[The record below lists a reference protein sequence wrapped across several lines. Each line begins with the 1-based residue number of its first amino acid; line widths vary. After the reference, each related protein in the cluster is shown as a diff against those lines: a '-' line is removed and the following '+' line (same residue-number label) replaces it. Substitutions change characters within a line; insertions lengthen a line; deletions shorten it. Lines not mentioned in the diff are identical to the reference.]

1 MRDRIDRGFT
11 EKISMQPELE
21 LFLRYAVD
29 RYRRLLLSRSSSVI
43 SVAIAQL
50 LRDLE
55 QCTET
60 YFVSMTR
67 TLWSSIE
74 TVTGQMPYVLE
85 LVRVVDAFVEGIKG
99 SIEQKKYLR
108 NFYDK
113 ASRCG
118 YLLSLERLSPS
129 RY

>member
-1 MRDRIDRGFT
+1 
-11 EKISMQPELE
+11 
-21 LFLRYAVD
+21 
-29 RYRRLLLSRSSSVI
+29 
-43 SVAIAQL
+43 

-74 TVTGQMPYVLE
+74 TVTGQMPYILE

-118 YLLSLERLSPS
+118 YLPFLGKL
-129 RY
+129 